1 MRSVCS
7 SVRPAVL
14 RGHRAERSD
23 TKRKRRRR
31 GGDSRSRARRVT
43 ESRPCVAPVLRGR
56 RRPSTRRSRRTCP
69 YGGGRQVHIGN
80 GSSKGVRRRAMARR
94 RRPRAP
100 CSPGALAVQRTPE
113 RKLRDP
119 SDGPGGR
126 PQGRSRQRARRRLA
140 AGRTR
145 CARSAC
151 RESGL
156 RLPVAADT
164 RWPDRVDCQLV
175 TVIPSI
181 RRAAD
186 VRRKVRPVRR
196 DPLYQNLRALPMSE
210 PSLCPTGGSGPFSND
225 RRTQHRVRPL
235 LPELGD
241 SPLGLTAVQA
251 FMSDN
256 QTDTLHS
263 GALMRKAR
271 MWVEWGRTETA
282 VPVPHLAQRVEIRT
296 PHSVFWHDPQTVPVR
311 VKARTK
317 QATYQHEHY
326 YM

>member
-14 RGHRAERSD
+14 RGHRAERSS
-23 TKRKRRRR
+23 TKRRRR
-31 GGDSRSRARRVT
+31 GRGGDSRPRARRVT

-69 YGGGRQVHIGN
+69 YGASRQARTGN
-80 GSSKGVRRRAMARR
+80 GSSKGVRRKTTVRR

-100 CSPGALAVQRTPE
+100 RSPGALAVPRTPE
-113 RKLRDP
+113 RKLRDLG
-119 SDGPGGR
+119 DGQG
-126 PQGRSRQRARRRLA
+126 GRSRGRSRRRTGRRLA

-156 RLPVAADT
+156 RLPDAADA
-164 RWPDRVDCQLV
+164 RWLDRVDCQLV

-181 RRAAD
+181 RRTAN

-196 DPLYQNLRALPMSE
+196 DPLYRNLRELPLSE
-210 PSLCPTGGSGPFSND
+210 PSLCPTGGSGPLSND
-225 RRTQHRVRPL
+225 RYTQHRVRPL
-235 LPELGD
+235 LPELG
-241 SPLGLTAVQA
+241 LETAQA
-251 FMSDN
+251 LMSDN
-256 QTDTLHS
+256 LTETLHS

-271 MWVEWGRTETA
+271 MWVEWGRTEAA

-296 PHSVFWHDPQTVPVR
+296 PHSDFWHDPQTAPVR

-317 QATYQHEHY
+317 QATYQQEHY